1 MIENGKLAA
10 SVNQKL
16 RSCYQLLEESISEV
30 NQQCDEEQ
38 AKAYR
43 QKIGD
48 IFTILVFDL
57 MEPLYDTHPELKPT
71 DWED

>member
-16 RSCYQLLEESISEV
+16 RDCYLLLEESISEV

-43 QKIGD
+43 QKIGG
-48 IFTILVFDL
+48 IFSILVFDL
-57 MEPLYDTHPELKPT
+57 MEPLYKAHPELKPP
-71 DWED
+71 DWEE